1 MVSSMESILQDIRYG
16 ACSLI
21 KTPAFTA
28 VALVVLALAIGAN
41 TAIFTVVNGV
51 LLRPLPY
58 PDSDRLVMLWETN
71 PRFQIG
77 IDTLPIAAGDFVDW
91 REQNNSF
98 EQVCAFGATHLNLN
112 GEGEPERISAA
123 SVSPTFFRLMKV
135 EPRLGRLF
143 QDEDEEPGKDRVVV
157 ISYALWQKR
166 FGGQADAI
174 GRTLN
179 LDGESY
185 TVIGIA
191 PAGFQFPRAKELPYF
206 LGVTTQT
213 DMWKPMTFSND
224 FIKRKRSD
232 HQLSVIAR
240 LKAGATR
247 EQAQTDMTAI
257 AERIEQSHPD
267 TNQGIG
273 VRVISLTE
281 QVVGNARLILLV
293 LMAAVS
299 LVLLIACANIANLL
313 LARGSSRQREIAIRT
328 ALGASRARI
337 VRQLLTES
345 VLLSL
350 SSALAG
356 TALSIWGV
364 KTLLALGGDLLPRAH
379 EINVDLRVLAFTV
392 AIALLTS
399 ALFGLAPA
407 LRATRINLS
416 EALKDASHGLSA
428 GRHRNRV
435 RSLLAISEVALS
447 LVLLIGAGLMIKSL
461 ARLIGVDPGFKPQNT
476 LTMNIALLASKYPT
490 ANQQIEFFQKLTQQV
505 DAMPGVQSVGL
516 ISSAPLS
523 GGVYAGGFSIE
534 GRSSSADNDNLVA
547 DRRMISPKYF
557 NTLGIPLIEGR
568 HFTDQDNQTSPGVVI
583 VSESWA
589 RRFLPGEAAIG
600 RRIKLGAPDS
610 TRPWLSIV
618 GIVGDVHDTAL
629 ERETRPC
636 VYIPYSQFSTASM
649 TLAVRTTIDPQVFV
663 GAIRD
668 AVRSVDKDQP
678 VTDVK
683 TMDQYLADSI
693 SPRRFNALL
702 LTIFASVALVIA
714 SVGIYGVMAYSVTQR
729 VREIGIRMAMG
740 AQPLQVINL
749 IVGGGMTLAFA
760 GVAIGVA
767 IAWALTRVMSSLLYG
782 VSATDSMTFVL
793 ASALLVG
800 VTLLAT
806 YIPARKAAKV
816 DPMLALRS
824 E

>member
-1 MVSSMESILQDIRYG
+1 METVLKDVRYG
-16 ACSLI
+16 VRSLL

-58 PDSDRLVMLWETN
+58 PDSERLVMLWETN

-77 IDTLPIAAGDFVDW
+77 IDTLPVAAGDFVDW

-112 GEGEPERISAA
+112 GVGEPERISAA
-123 SVSPTFFRLMKV
+123 SVSPSFFRLMKV
-135 EPRLGRLF
+135 QPKLGRFF

-179 LDGESY
+179 LDGEAY
-185 TVIGIA
+185 AIIGIA
-191 PAGFQFPRAKELPYF
+191 PEGFQFPRAKELPYF

-213 DMWKPMTFSND
+213 EPWKPMTFSDD

-247 EQAQTDMTAI
+247 KQAQAEMSAI
-257 AERIEQSHPD
+257 AQRIEQSHPD
-267 TNQGIG
+267 TNQGVG
-273 VRVISLTE
+273 VRVIPLTE
-281 QVVGNARLILLV
+281 QVVGNARLILMV
-293 LMAAVS
+293 LMGAVS
-299 LVLLIACANIANLL
+299 LVLLIACANVANLL

-328 ALGASRARI
+328 ALGASRIRI

-350 SSALAG
+350 SSAIAG

-364 KTLLALGGDLLPRAH
+364 KTLLALGGELLPRAH
-379 EINVDLRVLAFTV
+379 EINVDLRVLGFTV

-399 ALFGLAPA
+399 GLFGLVPA
-407 LRATRINLS
+407 LRASRINVS
-416 EALKDASHGLSA
+416 ESLKDASHGLSA

-435 RSLLAISEVALS
+435 RSLLPISEVALS
-447 LVLLIGAGLMIKSL
+447 LALLIGAGLMIKSL
-461 ARLIGVDPGFKPQNT
+461 ARLIAVDPGFKAGNT
-476 LTMNIALLASKYPT
+476 LTMNVALLARKYPT
-490 ANQQIEFFQKLTQQV
+490 ANQQIEFFQKVTQQV
-505 DAMPGVQSVGL
+505 EAMPGVGSVGL

-534 GRSSSADNDNLVA
+534 GRAADNDNLVA
-547 DRRMISPKYF
+547 DRRMISPQYF

-568 HFTDQDNQTSPGVVI
+568 HFTDMDNQTSPGAVI

-589 RRFLPGEAAIG
+589 RRFLPGETAIG
-600 RRIKLGAPDS
+600 KRIKLGGPDS

-618 GIVGDVHDTAL
+618 GIAGDVHDTAL
-629 ERETRPC
+629 EKEARPC
-636 VYIPYSQFSTASM
+636 VYIPYSQFPSASM
-649 TLAVRTTIDPQVFV
+649 TLVVRGALDQQVFV

-668 AVRSVDKDQP
+668 AVWSVDNDQP

-693 SPRRFNALL
+693 SPRRFNAMLL
-702 LTIFASVALVIA
+702 AIFASVALVLA
-714 SVGIYGVMAYSVTQR
+714 SVGVYGVMAYSVAQR
-729 VREIGIRMAMG
+729 VREIGIRMALG
-740 AQPLQVINL
+740 AEPSQVINL
-749 IVGGGMTLAFA
+749 IVGGGMTVAFA

-793 ASALLVG
+793 ASTLLAG
-800 VTLLAT
+800 VTLFAT
-806 YIPARKAAKV
+806 YIPARRAARV
-816 DPMLALRS
+816 DPIIALRS